1 MSPDSEVTRILRAV
15 RAGDAASAQE
25 HHAELYAAVYAELRR
40 LAGTRMQR
48 ERDDHTLQPTALV
61 HEAFLRLVGQEADW
75 ESRAHFFGAAAN
87 AMRRIL
93 VEHARARGAAIR
105 GGERERVS
113 LGDIGDLEPS
123 PDARLDELVAVHV
136 ALEKLELVQPRKARV
151 VTLRYFAGLSV
162 EEVASALQ
170 VSRQTVLLDWSY
182 ARAWLFRELRSA

>member
-1 MSPDSEVTRILRAV
+1 MSPDSEVTRILSAV
-15 RAGDAASAQE
+15 RAGGVESAQE
-25 HHAELYAAVYAELRR
+25 LYAVVYAELRR
-40 LAGTRMQR
+40 LAGARMLR
-48 ERDDHTLQPTALV
+48 ERNDHTLQPTALV

-93 VEHARARGAAIR
+93 VEHARARGAANR

-113 LGDIGDLEPS
+113 LGGLEP
-123 PDARLDELVAVHV
+123 PEDARLEELVAVHV
-136 ALEKLELVQPRKARV
+136 ALEKLEVVEPRKARV
-151 VTLRYFAGLSV
+151 VALRYFAGLSV

-170 VSRQTVLLDWSY
+170 VSRQTVMLDWSY